1 MLAIGINQQDGSR
14 IQARRPWLEV
24 GVEKRYHKEFG
35 WPTGFLQEAR
45 HQTMATNTHAP
56 AVSIS
61 SERDSNWLV
70 AFYRSTVGKK
80 VVMGIT
86 GLIGVLFVL
95 GHMAGNLQVFE
106 GVDVFNRYSR
116 LLRTSMELLWTV
128 RIVLL
133 LAVVFHVIAA
143 YQLARTSQKSRPV
156 GYARWKAV
164 NSTFA
169 SRTMRWTGPVLLVFI
184 VYHLLHFTTG
194 TLHDDF
200 IEGQVYHNVVSAFQI
215 WWVSAIYIAAML
227 SLSLHLYH
235 GIWSLSQSLGL
246 SHPKYSDGLRTLA
259 TILTIVIV
267 IGFISIPVAVLTG
280 LVQ

>member
-1 MLAIGINQQDGSR
+1 MASGFHTGESPVELA
-14 IQARRPWLEV
+14 LV
-24 GVEKRYHKEFG
+24 G
-35 WPTGFLQEAR
+35 QMN
-45 HQTMATNTHAP
+45 MATNSQLPVAP
-56 AVSIS
+56 NLTVT
-61 SERDSNWLV
+61 EPRDVNWLV

-86 GLIGVLFVL
+86 GLIGVLFVF

-106 GVDVFNRYSR
+106 GAGVFNRYSQ
-116 LLRTSMELLWTV
+116 LLRTSMELLWAI
-128 RIVLL
+128 RIILL

-143 YQLARTSQKSRPV
+143 YQLARTSQRSRPV
-156 GYARWKAV
+156 GYAKWKAV

-194 TLHDDF
+194 TLHGDF
-200 IEGQVYHNVVSAFQI
+200 IEGDVYHNVLSAFQI

-227 SLSLHLYH
+227 GLSLHLYH

-246 SHPKYSDGLRTLA
+246 SHPRYTDGVRTLA
-259 TILTIVIV
+259 RILTVIIVA
-267 IGFISIPVAVLTG
+267 GFIAIPVAVLFG